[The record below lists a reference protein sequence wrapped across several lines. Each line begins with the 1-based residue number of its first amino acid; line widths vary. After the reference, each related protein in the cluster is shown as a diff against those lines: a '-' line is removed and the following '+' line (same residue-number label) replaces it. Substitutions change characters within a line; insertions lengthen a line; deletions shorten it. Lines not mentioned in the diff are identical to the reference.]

1 MKNATATLAENIVDF
16 SLVLIADEAIAEAK
30 RSFLNWLG
38 VAIGA
43 SRHSSVDM
51 VLELAGEIGGPPQA
65 TILGRNIKT
74 DIQFAT
80 LINGMSSHIF
90 DFDDTLLNTVLHPSA
105 PVWPAILATA
115 EKYNFTTREILE
127 AFVIG
132 CEVEQRIALAI
143 CPSHYERGWHV
154 TGTVGAFGA
163 AAAVG
168 KLLRLNNLQ
177 MANALGLAAAQP
189 TGLREM
195 FGTMTKPFHPGKA
208 AANGLLSAL
217 LAQRGFTSSLA
228 SLEARRGFAQV
239 LSDKQDYDILLEPWG
254 SRWHILEN
262 SYKPFACGIV
272 THPGIE
278 AGINLKNKH
287 NISPPEIEEIVIE
300 VHPLVLE
307 LTGKESP
314 KNQLEAKFSIY
325 HCVAAGIIFG
335 KAGEDQFANEI
346 VRRDDVINLR
356 SKIKAQINTSLAEDQ
371 ALLHAELKNG
381 QTLKIYIEHAIG
393 SKDNPM
399 TNLQLEE
406 KFTELTA
413 PILQGKER
421 ELLNKV
427 REMDKNLPI
436 EEITKLCY
444 SNPLLP

>member
-1 MKNATATLAENIVDF
+1 MKRITLSLAENIVDF
-16 SLVLIADEAIAEAK
+16 PLNLIPEEAILESK

-43 SRHSSVDM
+43 SHHPSVDM
-51 VLELAGEIGGPPQA
+51 VLELANEIGGPPQV

-74 DIQFAT
+74 DMQFAS

-90 DFDDTLLNTVLHPSA
+90 DFDDTILNTVLHPSA
-105 PVWPAILATA
+105 PVWPAVLAVA
-115 EKYNFTTREILE
+115 EHNNLTTKEALE

-168 KLLRLNNLQ
+168 KLLKLDHLQ
-177 MANALGLAAAQP
+177 MTNALGLAAAQP

-217 LAQRGFTSSLA
+217 LAQKGFTSSLA
-228 SLEARRGFAQV
+228 PLEAKRGFGQV
-239 LSDKQDYDILLEPWG
+239 LSENPNFDVIIEPWG
-254 SRWHILEN
+254 NKWQILEN

-278 AGINLKNKH
+278 AGINLKDIH
-287 NISPPEIEEIVIE
+287 NINPADIDEIVVE

-307 LTGKESP
+307 LTGKETP
-314 KNQLEAKFSIY
+314 QNQLEAKFSIF

-335 KAGEDQFANEI
+335 KASEAQFADNIVLREDVVNLRKKIKVIINNSLMEDQ
-346 VRRDDVINLR
+346 V
-356 SKIKAQINTSLAEDQ
+356 
-371 ALLHAELKNG
+371 LLHAKFNKG
-381 QTLKIYIEHAIG
+381 NTINITIEHAIG
-393 SKDNPM
+393 SKDKPM
-399 TNLQLEE
+399 TNTELEE
-406 KFTELTA
+406 KFIELTSG
-413 PILQGKER
+413 ILKGKER
-421 ELLNKV
+421 ELISKIWK
-427 REMDKNLPI
+427 MGKSLPI
-436 EEITKLCY
+436 TEITEL
-444 SNPLLP
+444 SNSQE

>member
-1 MKNATATLAENIVDF
+1 MKNITLALAENITDF
-16 SLVLIADEAIAEAK
+16 PLDHIPEEAIVESK

-43 SRHSSVDM
+43 SRHSSVNM
-51 VLELAGEIGGPPQA
+51 LLELADELGGPPQA

-74 DIQFAT
+74 DMQFAA

-105 PVWPAILATA
+105 PVWPAILAVA
-115 EKYNFTTREILE
+115 EKYNLTTNEVLT

-163 AAAVG
+163 AAAIG
-168 KLLRLNNLQ
+168 KLLKLNHLQ
-177 MANALGLAAAQP
+177 MANALGIAATQP

-217 LAQRGFTSSLA
+217 LAQKGFTSSLS
-228 SLEARRGFAQV
+228 SLEAKRGFGQV
-239 LSDKQDYDILLEPWG
+239 LSDDPAFDIIIEPWG
-254 SRWHILEN
+254 SKWQILEN

-278 AGINLKNKH
+278 AGINLKNIH
-287 NISPPEIEEIVIE
+287 NINPTDIDEIIME

-314 KNQLEAKFSIY
+314 QNQLQAKFSIF

-335 KAGEDQFANEI
+335 KAGEAQFADEI
-346 VRRDDVINLR
+346 VLREDVVNLR
-356 SKIKAQINTSLAEDQ
+356 KKITAKINNSLMEDQ
-371 ALLHAELKNG
+371 ALLHARLNNG
-381 QTLKIYIEHAIG
+381 NTIRIIIEHAVG
-393 SKDNPM
+393 SKDRPM
-399 TNLQLEE
+399 TNGELEE
-406 KFTELTA
+406 KFVELTSDILKGRETEL
-413 PILQGKER
+413 ISKIW
-421 ELLNKV
+421 
-427 REMDKNLPI
+427 EMEKSLPI
-436 EEITKLCY
+436 QEITNL
-444 SNPLLP
+444 SHSQA